1 MLADDLIATAGSAD
15 DRTFGGAFTLFA
27 KSLRVAQRFDLSPDV
42 MRSAFTVAHSPI
54 GGQLRALP
62 LTKLPFRLTW
72 FEWPGGFAGDPSTR
86 TDCHAPVP
94 KRLGALVET
103 DASLQRGSIMYAWRH
118 TDDHRGEQGANI
130 CPIAVTFDWRAEPA
144 PLPDLSG
151 AELWGQGKPEEWW
164 REQAEIFPRLRGAA
178 PGDILDDHRRFGMI
192 INPMMQK
199 FMDYAEAHSGKG
211 YTALLDA
218 ATLDIKGEP
227 VLLRAALMLMNSR
240 NLASHEK
247 RPAPPRLNAARARRG
262 KAPLLDY
269 THVHIRLTRAL
280 GQRAGMAADP
290 RAPARLHLVRGHFKI
305 RAGGIFWWAPHARG
319 HAFQG
324 EVKTQH
330 HSVAL

>member
-1 MLADDLIATAGSAD
+1 MLVDDLIGNAGSSD
-15 DRTFGGAFTLFA
+15 DRAFGGAFTEFA
-27 KSLRVAQRFDLSPDV
+27 KALRVAQRFDLSPEV
-42 MRSAFTVAHSPI
+42 MRSAYTIAHSPI

-62 LTKLPFRLTW
+62 LTKLPFRLCW
-72 FEWPGGFAGDPSTR
+72 FEWPGGFAGIPSER
-86 TDCHAPVP
+86 TDLYAPVP
-94 KRLGALVET
+94 KRLGALVGT
-103 DASLQRGSIMYAWRH
+103 DESLQRGSMVYAWRH
-118 TDDHRGEQGANI
+118 DDQGMNL
-130 CPIAVTFDWRAEPA
+130 CPLAVTFDWRPEPA
-144 PLPDLSG
+144 PLPDLSHSN
-151 AELWGQGKPEEWW
+151 LWGE
-164 REQAEIFPRLRGAA
+164 RVSDQALRDLAVKFPRLRGATRE
-178 PGDILDDHRRFGMI
+178 DIVADHERFGI
-192 INPMMQK
+192 IVNPIMQA
-199 FMDYAEAHSGKG
+199 FMDNAAKNRPAGFAKLTHAAEQ
-211 YTALLDA
+211 
-218 ATLDIKGEP
+218 DIKGEP

-262 KAPLLDY
+262 KAPLLEY